1 MAEKITLQDH
11 QLERQIVL
19 SRILIGGTIAFLLI
33 LILLARLFYL
43 QVNKFDYYTTKS
55 DNNRIR
61 IQPIVPKRGLIYDR
75 NGILLAE
82 NVPSFTLSLVKE
94 QAGDIEQSID
104 IIRSLINMS
113 DDEEEKFRMRLKTRS
128 VPYSAVPVRYDLNE
142 EEIARI
148 SVNQFRLPGVS
159 VDAELVRHYPHGDA
173 FAHVVGYL
181 GSITEEELKMLD
193 PVNYNGTHQIGK
205 LGMENFYE
213 NILHG
218 KVGYETVE
226 KNSLGQIMNVLEHT
240 DPVPGYDIVLNLDS
254 ELQQAAID
262 ALGEFRGS
270 VVALD
275 PESGGILAM
284 VSKPAFD
291 PNLFVRGISRKQYD
305 ELNDP
310 VQTPLF
316 NRSLAKYAPG
326 STVKPFIGLA
336 ALNEGFRTPEDTV
349 YDPGY
354 YTLDKHR
361 HYDWTWWSNKSGH
374 NTVNLQRAIYQSCNV
389 YFWDLA
395 TDMGIDRIHDFL
407 FRFGFGRNTSFDLP
421 AASTGTLPSREWK
434 RTTMGEAWYP
444 GETLNSFVGQGYT
457 EATPLQLATAAM
469 LMSNKGKWY
478 RPAVLNQIGVEG
490 APIDQ
495 RGFLPD
501 IEIKNPDH
509 WNFIAEAMEMVVNR
523 GYGTEYRTYGTAFP
537 YIAEGRPLEYRM
549 AGKSGTAQ
557 VVAIPDEYDRANEV
571 PEKYREHAWFIAF
584 APIDNPKIALAV
596 FVEHGEGGSAV
607 AGPIARQILDAYL
620 LEDGELKAEYRY
632 PQISEELHEKSEEQ
646 GDHKEPA
653 PGDFVPVLAARQTEM
668 PLAVIN
674 Q

>member
-19 SRILIGGTIAFLLI
+19 SRILVGGTIAFLLI
-33 LILLARLFYL
+33 LVLLARLFYL
-43 QVNKFDYYTTKS
+43 QVNQFDYYTTKS
-55 DNNRIR
+55 DSNRIR
-61 IQPIVPKRGLIYDR
+61 IQPIVPTRGLIYDR

-94 QAGDIEQSID
+94 QAGDIDQALET
-104 IIRSLINMS
+104 IRSLINLT
-113 DDEEEKFRMRLKTRS
+113 DDEVDKFRTRLKTRG

-148 SVNQFRLPGVS
+148 AVNQFRLPGVS
-159 VDAELVRHYPHGDA
+159 VDAELVRHYPQGDA

-181 GSITEEELKMLD
+181 GSITEDEIKILD

-205 LGMENFYE
+205 MGMENFYE
-213 NILHG
+213 SILHG
-218 KVGYETVE
+218 QVGYETVE
-226 KNSLGQIMNVLEHT
+226 KNSFGRIMKVLERT
-240 DPVPGYDIVLNLDS
+240 DPVPGQDIVLNLDS
-254 ELQQAAID
+254 ALQQAAIE
-262 ALGEFRGS
+262 ALGDYRGS

-291 PNLFVRGISRKQYD
+291 PNLFVRGISRKQYA

-310 VQTPLF
+310 VRTPLF
-316 NRSLAKYAPG
+316 NRSVAKYAPG

-336 ALNEGFRTPEDTV
+336 ALNEGFRTTEDTV

-374 NTVNLQRAIYQSCNV
+374 GTVDLQRAIYQSCNV

-395 TDMGIDRIHDFL
+395 ADMGVDRIHDFL
-407 FRFGFGRNTSFDLP
+407 FRFGFGRNVSFDLP
-421 AASTGTLPSREWK
+421 SASTGTLPSREWK
-434 RTTMGEAWYP
+434 RAALGEPWYP
-444 GETLNSFVGQGYT
+444 GETLNSYVGQGYT

-478 RPAVLNQIGVEG
+478 RPAVLKQIGVEG
-490 APIDQ
+490 TPIDQ

-501 IEIKNPDH
+501 IEIKNPEH
-509 WNFIAEAMEMVVNR
+509 WDFIARAMEMVVNR
-523 GYGTEYRTYGTAFP
+523 GYGTEYRTYGSAFP
-537 YIAEGRPLEYRM
+537 YIADGNPVKYRM

-557 VVAIPDEYDRANEV
+557 VVAIPNEYDRADEV
-571 PEKYREHAWFIAF
+571 PEKYREHAWFISF

-607 AGPIARQILDAYL
+607 AGPIARQIMDAYL
-620 LEDGELKAEYRY
+620 LEDGELKPEYRY
-632 PQISEELHEKSEEQ
+632 PQISEELHEEGEAH
-646 GDHKEPA
+646 DEPV
-653 PGDFVPVLAARQTEM
+653 PGDFADDLPVRQNELPLAA
-668 PLAVIN
+668 IN